1 MSRVLMDTSLPD
13 KLRAASDVLEV
24 MDEAGRVLGV
34 YTPTGVPA
42 SPPAGWQRPAP
53 GLLKGQIVHMAEDFD
68 APLDDLR
75 EYME

>member
-1 MSRVLMDTSLPD
+1 MPRLLVDVLLPE
-13 KLRAASDVLEV
+13 KLRAISDVTELT
-24 MDEAGRVLGV
+24 DEAGRVLGV
-34 YTPTGVPA
+34 YTPA
-42 SPPAGWQRPAP
+42 RALSSSPTGWQRPAP